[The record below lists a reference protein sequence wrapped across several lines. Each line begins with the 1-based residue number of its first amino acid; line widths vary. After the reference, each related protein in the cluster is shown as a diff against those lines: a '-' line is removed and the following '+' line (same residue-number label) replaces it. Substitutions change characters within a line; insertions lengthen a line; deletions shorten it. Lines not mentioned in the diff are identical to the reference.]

1 MLGYRPRHIN
11 GSNATMRV
19 LVLAITACCG
29 IATASAAEP
38 GEAYHPH
45 QHAALFLGAGVERK
59 KSGREKEIGIALG
72 GEYEYWFRPQWAIGG
87 VFEALGK
94 NTLRDVVV
102 VVPISYRP
110 AEGWRLFA
118 GPGYEFTEKKDKALL
133 RVGVGYEIHLDG
145 NWSVAPE
152 LIADFIDG
160 GAQTWLLGVAIGYE
174 F

>member
-1 MLGYRPRHIN
+1 MRIFIF
-11 GSNATMRV
+11 ATILCFGFM
-19 LVLAITACCG
+19 
-29 IATASAAEP
+29 TASAAEP
-38 GEAYHPH
+38 GDAYHPH
-45 QHAALFLGAGVERK
+45 QHASLFLGAGAERK
-59 KSGREKEIGIALG
+59 KDGREKQIGIAVG

-94 NTLRDVVV
+94 NTLRDIVV

-118 GPGYEFTEKKDKALL
+118 GPGYEFTATKDKALL
-133 RVGVGYEIHLDG
+133 RIGVGYEIKLDG

-160 GAQTWLLGVAIGYE
+160 GAQTLLMGVAIGYE